1 MEEGGSINYLRVSSL
16 LENSFESAD
25 VKQEIPLGVRK
36 VNEND
41 ISMRVSRDMN
51 SPSCPSAGEPDAEE
65 SASERTCRGGWIE
78 SRATLR
84 KVIVAE
90 GGGRPQPGAVE
101 LEIPKPEIQ
110 SSITPTGP

>member
-1 MEEGGSINYLRVSSL
+1 MERESINYLRVSSS

-25 VKQEIPLGVRK
+25 MKQGIPLGVRK
-36 VNEND
+36 VNGND
-41 ISMRVSRDMN
+41 ISICVSRDMKRPLVSRSRN
-51 SPSCPSAGEPDAEE
+51 VEG

-78 SRATLR
+78 SRAALR

-90 GGGRPQPGAVE
+90 GGGRPQSGAVE

>member
-1 MEEGGSINYLRVSSL
+1 MERGSINYLRVSSL

-25 VKQEIPLGVRK
+25 VKQGIPLGVRK
-36 VNEND
+36 VND
-41 ISMRVSRDMN
+41 ISMRVGGDTKPPLVSTR
-51 SPSCPSAGEPDAEE
+51 SPDVVE

-78 SRATLR
+78 SRAALR

-90 GGGRPQPGAVE
+90 GGGRPQPGAME